1 MKEVG
6 NRISFDFSDD
16 SSKEYYEKY
25 APYVTYA
32 FCSFDGDED
41 AAKEHLKFMY
51 SLGPELVSLTRGS
64 KGCIMYDGEQ
74 FYVQPATMIDEVVDT
89 IGGRGFVPYFFHGL
103 LYRSV
108 KAKVQRN
115 RMQSGRL

>member
-1 MKEVG
+1 M
-6 NRISFDFSDD
+6 
-16 SSKEYYEKY
+16 
-25 APYVTYA
+25 TYA

-89 IGGRGFVPYFFHGL
+89 MGAGDSFLTSFMDCYIDQLKKGAEKPDAIRTSLAEASKFAAYVCTLDGAFGYGKTITREI
-103 LYRSV
+103 
-108 KAKVQRN
+108 
-115 RMQSGRL
+115 